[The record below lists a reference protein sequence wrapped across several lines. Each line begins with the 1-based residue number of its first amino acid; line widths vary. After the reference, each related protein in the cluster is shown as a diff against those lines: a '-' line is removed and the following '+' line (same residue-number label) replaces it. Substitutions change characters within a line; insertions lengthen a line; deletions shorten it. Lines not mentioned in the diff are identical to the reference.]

1 MATIEVGIR
10 ELKARLSRY
19 IRALKSGTTI
29 VVTERGK
36 PVARLIAIELS
47 PQARIAELAKAG
59 FLHWNGKKFRPRKAS
74 PVVRGNTTVA
84 DLLLE
89 NRCSVPEGEPTTP

>member
-1 MATIEVGIR
+1 MAAIEVGIR
-10 ELKARLSRY
+10 DLKARLSRY
-19 IRALKSGTTI
+19 MRAVKSGTTI

-36 PVARLIAIELS
+36 PVGRLIAIQSS
-47 PQARIAELAKAG
+47 PEARIAELAKAG
-59 FLHWNGKKFRPRKAS
+59 FLQWNGKKFRPRKVS

>member
-10 ELKARLSRY
+10 EMKARLSRY
-19 IRALKSGTTI
+19 IRAIKSGTTI

-36 PVARLIAIELS
+36 PVARLVAIELS

-59 FLHWNGKKFRPRKAS
+59 FLQWNGKKFRPQKAS